1 VAGAAWIRIPVGVGH
16 SALKVRPFL
25 TRCVIRGFFVRILVI
40 KDNSK
45 LAEMMRQGLTKQ
57 GYAVDVSQTA
67 GEGGHLAA
75 TGTYDAIILDVML
88 PDYDGVQVCRELRG
102 KGVKTPLL
110 MLTVLSS
117 TGDKVRG
124 LDAGAD
130 DYLTKP
136 FDFDELVARV
146 RSLLR
151 RGQAS
156 ESTLL
161 KYDDLELDLVRRI
174 VSRGGRRIN
183 LTQKEF
189 ALLELFLR
197 SPNRVLTRTAI
208 GMRVWD
214 MNFESE
220 SNVIDVYVHTLRR
233 KLEQG
238 CSKPLIHTVVGAGY
252 MLGPDSGS
260 T

>member
-1 VAGAAWIRIPVGVGH
+1 MRV
-16 SALKVRPFL
+16 
-25 TRCVIRGFFVRILVI
+25 LVI
-40 KDNSK
+40 EDNPK
-45 LAEMMRQGLTKQ
+45 LSGLMRQGFTEH
-57 GYAVDVSQTA
+57 GYAVDISAT
-67 GEGGHLAA
+67 GLEGGELASS
-75 TGTYDAIILDVML
+75 GSYDAIVLDVML
-88 PDYDGVQVCRELRG
+88 PDSDGIQVCRELRS
-102 KGVKTPLL
+102 KGIKTPLL

-156 ESTLL
+156 EATVL
-161 KYDDLELDLVRRI
+161 KFEDLELDLVRRV
-174 VSRGGRRIN
+174 VSRAGNRIN

-197 SPNRVLTRTAI
+197 NPNRVLTRTTI

-214 MNFESE
+214 TNFESE

-233 KLEQG
+233 KVDKG
-238 CSKPLIHTVVGAGY
+238 FSRSLIHTVVGSGY
-252 MLGPDSGS
+252 MLSAETGGR
-260 T
+260 